1 MIKRIAIIFC
11 IFVVSFN
18 FLFGYE
24 RAYAEGRFE
33 ILGMRNIKIT
43 NQEWIEGGIWKVQF
57 ELTGDVNHIELA
69 EEHMVND
76 CSFSQHISRTIT
88 HQYGYTHDRKNFK
101 FKIGSDANYTGA
113 FYVFSN
119 GKLYAYFR
127 YRFIGFNKDGKLF
140 APGSTKL
147 IKEDAKRYEVPEWN
161 DSMIDGDGTPNG
173 VCKNANSGDKPV
185 GAGTI
190 ENPKDDD
197 NQTGGSGETSGDGSS
212 DGTGGSGETSG
223 DGSSNGSSGSK
234 GSCSCCEAFSKVGE
248 SLKNIEGLGK
258 DVVDSNKNIE
268 SSNKEIANNTKEISD
283 SNKNIEKSNDRIAD
297 ATDKIKDTVSEIL
310 DEMKPTTDAVID
322 ELRKPSLI
330 KPVDENKPFK
340 DDNEYFKPGKEEP
353 VSGEMPSVPDPIPW
367 KDSDGKEMSKEDK
380 SEKDKPS
387 EKDPTPSKD
396 KPPGKDPTPSKDKT
410 PGKDPTPSKDK
421 PPGKDP
427 TPSKDKPPGKDP
439 TPSKD
444 KTPGKDP
451 TPSKDK
457 TPGKDPTPSKD
468 KTPGKDPT
476 PSKDKTPGKDPIPG
490 KDSPFGRDPV
500 MSRDPVPTRDPVL
513 K

>member
-1 MIKRIAIIFC
+1 MIKKIAIIFC
-11 IFVVSFN
+11 IFIVSFN
-18 FLFGYE
+18 FLFRYE
-24 RAYAEGRFE
+24 RVYAEGRFE

-43 NQEWIEGGIWKVQF
+43 KQDWQEGGIWRVDF

-88 HQYGYTHDRKNFK
+88 HVYGYTHDRKKFK

-161 DSMIDGDGTPNG
+161 DSMIDDDGMPNG

-197 NQTGGSGETSGDGSS
+197 NQTGGSGETSEDGSS

-223 DGSSNGSSGSK
+223 DGSSNGSDGSK
-234 GSCSCCEAFSKVGE
+234 GSCSCCEAFAKVGE

-258 DVVDSNKNIE
+258 DVADSNKNIE
-268 SSNKEIANNTKEISD
+268 SSNKEIAN
-283 SNKNIEKSNDRIAD
+283 SNKNIEKSNDRIAN

-310 DEMKPTTDAVID
+310 NEMKPTTDTVID
-322 ELRKPSLI
+322 ELRKPSLV
-330 KPVDENKPFK
+330 KPVDENKTFK
-340 DDNEYFKPGKEEP
+340 DDNEYFKPSKEEP
-353 VSGEMPSVPDPIPW
+353 VSGEMPVVPDPTPW

-380 SEKDKPS
+380 SEKDK
-387 EKDPTPSKD
+387 TPS
-396 KPPGKDPTPSKDKT
+396 KDPTPSKDKT

-421 PPGKDP
+421 PPSKDPTPSKDKPSGKDP

-468 KTPGKDPT
+468 
-476 PSKDKTPGKDPIPG
+476 PIPG
-490 KDSPFGRDPV
+490 KDSPIGRDPV

-513 K
+513 R

>member
-1 MIKRIAIIFC
+1 MMIKKIAIIFC
-11 IFVVSFN
+11 IFIVSFN
-18 FLFGYE
+18 FLFRYE
-24 RAYAEGRFE
+24 RVYAEGRFE

-43 NQEWIEGGIWKVQF
+43 KQDWQEGGIWRVDF

-88 HQYGYTHDRKNFK
+88 HVYGYTHDRKKFK

-161 DSMIDGDGTPNG
+161 DSMIDDDGMPNG

-197 NQTGGSGETSGDGSS
+197 NQTGGSGETSEDGSS

-223 DGSSNGSSGSK
+223 DGSSNGSDGSK
-234 GSCSCCEAFSKVGE
+234 GSCSCCEAFAKVGE

-258 DVVDSNKNIE
+258 DVADSNKNIE
-268 SSNKEIANNTKEISD
+268 SSNKEIAN
-283 SNKNIEKSNDRIAD
+283 SNKNIEKSNDRIAN

-310 DEMKPTTDAVID
+310 NEMKPTTDTVID
-322 ELRKPSLI
+322 ELRKPSLV
-330 KPVDENKPFK
+330 KPVDENKTFK
-340 DDNEYFKPGKEEP
+340 DDNEYFKPSKEEP
-353 VSGEMPSVPDPIPW
+353 VSGEMPVVPDPTPW

-380 SEKDKPS
+380 SEKDK
-387 EKDPTPSKD
+387 TPS
-396 KPPGKDPTPSKDKT
+396 KDPTPSKDKT

-421 PPGKDP
+421 PPSKDPTPSKDKPSGKDP

-468 KTPGKDPT
+468 
-476 PSKDKTPGKDPIPG
+476 PIPG
-490 KDSPFGRDPV
+490 KDSPIGRDPV

-513 K
+513 R